1 MPSTKTSYDALPVL
15 QMSHE
20 ITWRR
25 MTCSEMG
32 LMLTTLEPD
41 KAVATRQT
49 ERNDLKNDFYI
60 FYIFYRASKILE
72 PFDNRRNDLGSVFFR
87 IFR

>member
-1 MPSTKTSYDALPVL
+1 
-15 QMSHE
+15 MSHE

-25 MTCSEMG
+25 MTCPEMG

-49 ERNDLKNDFYI
+49 EHNDLKNDFYI
-60 FYIFYRASKILE
+60 FYILYMGNCCFGYFLEFSHSTMEEMNPILSSSAYSGVW
-72 PFDNRRNDLGSVFFR
+72 L
-87 IFR
+87 

>member
-1 MPSTKTSYDALPVL
+1 MPSIKTSYDALPVL

-49 ERNDLKNDFYI
+49 EHNDLKKDFYI
-60 FYIFYRASKILE
+60 FYILYME
-72 PFDNRRNDLGSVFFR
+72 SVVFR
-87 IFR
+87 L

>member
-1 MPSTKTSYDALPVL
+1 
-15 QMSHE
+15 MSHE

-49 ERNDLKNDFYI
+49 EHNDLKNDFYI
-60 FYIFYRASKILE
+60 FYILYMESI
-72 PFDNRRNDLGSVFFR
+72 
-87 IFR
+87 